1 MTGRTSG
8 SYLSSPPTGSPYGK
22 LRKWFLAIA
31 IAGEGNGDIAY
42 LGNTE
47 VGSVE
52 ADIDSYSVDHTHMR
66 R

>member
-22 LRKWFLAIA
+22 LRKRFLAIA
-31 IAGEGNGDIAY
+31 IAGEGNGDMAY
-42 LGNTE
+42 LGNAD

-52 ADIDSYSVDHTHMR
+52 ADIDSYGVDHTHVR